1 MQVLVAKN
9 YDAMSRAAA
18 DIVEHQIQAEPQA
31 LISFPGGDTPVGMLE
46 VFCSKVN
53 C

>member
-1 MQVLVAKN
+1 MHVLVAKN

-31 LISFPGGDTPVGMLE
+31 LISFPGGKRCGNQWSSYTEGQ
-46 VFCSKVN
+46 
-53 C
+53 

>member
-31 LISFPGGDTPVGMLE
+31 LISFPGGDTPVCWRYSA
-46 VFCSKVN
+46 VR
-53 C
+53 

>member
-18 DIVEHQIQAEPQA
+18 DIVEHK
-31 LISFPGGDTPVGMLE
+31 
-46 VFCSKVN
+46 SKRSLRR
-53 C
+53 

>member
-18 DIVEHQIQAEPQA
+18 DIVEHQIKAEPHQF
-31 LISFPGGDTPVGMLE
+31 SRR
-46 VFCSKVN
+46 
-53 C
+53 